1 MKDCQIIQ
9 VVIVFAAVLCANKL
23 PRRPL
28 LLATTGMMM
37 VSIFLVGCLGIPNGG
52 APTLTYG
59 KVIFAFIII
68 ETTAFNF
75 AWGP

>member
-1 MKDCQIIQ
+1 
-9 VVIVFAAVLCANKL
+9 VVVFAAVLCANKL

-28 LLATTGMMM
+28 LLTTTGIMM

-52 APTLTYG
+52 TPTPIFG

-68 ETTAFNF
+68 EITAFNF

>member
-1 MKDCQIIQ
+1 
-9 VVIVFAAVLCANKL
+9 VFEAVLLANKL

-28 LLATTGMMM
+28 LLITTGIMT

-52 APTLTYG
+52 TPTPTFG
-59 KVIFAFIII
+59 EEIFAFIII
-68 ETTAFNF
+68 EITAFNF

>member
-1 MKDCQIIQ
+1 
-9 VVIVFAAVLCANKL
+9 
-23 PRRPL
+23 
-28 LLATTGMMM
+28 M

-52 APTLTYG
+52 TPTPTYG

-68 ETTAFNF
+68 EITAFNF